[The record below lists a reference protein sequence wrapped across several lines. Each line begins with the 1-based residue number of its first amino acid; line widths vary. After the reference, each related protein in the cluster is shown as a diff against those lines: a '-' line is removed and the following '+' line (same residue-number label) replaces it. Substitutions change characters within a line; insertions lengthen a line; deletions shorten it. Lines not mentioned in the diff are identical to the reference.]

1 MRALLDGIGGPSAAR
16 IGGPVFWGALI
27 ISLSMG
33 LLAAYPVNVLLIR
46 FGVKEGMHNPKHM
59 MEHQGHH

>member
-1 MRALLDGIGGPSAAR
+1 
-16 IGGPVFWGALI
+16 
-27 ISLSMG
+27 
-33 LLAAYPVNVLLIR
+33 VLLIR